1 MIILRWAEPGGDN
14 TDATALIIAVAA
26 GDHATAVAAY
36 ADATVRWRWFGDVP
50 ELAFAL
56 VGQGRCLIAL
66 GAPGADDPLREARA
80 LLTTMGFAPV
90 LSETDALLQRTGW

>member
-1 MIILRWAEPGGDN
+1 M
-14 TDATALIIAVAA
+14 TAYV
-26 GDHATAVAAY
+26 
-36 ADATVRWRWFGDVP
+36 DATVRWRRFGDVP
-50 ELAFAL
+50 ELAFAV
-56 VGQGRCLIAL
+56 VGQGRYLIAL

>member
-1 MIILRWAEPGGDN
+1 
-14 TDATALIIAVAA
+14 
-26 GDHATAVAAY
+26 VAAY

-90 LSETDALLQRTGW
+90 LSETDALPQRTGW